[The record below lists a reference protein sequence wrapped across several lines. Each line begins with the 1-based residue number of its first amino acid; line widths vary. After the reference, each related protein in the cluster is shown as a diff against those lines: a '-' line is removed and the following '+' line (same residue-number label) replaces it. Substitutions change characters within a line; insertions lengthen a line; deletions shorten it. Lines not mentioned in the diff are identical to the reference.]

1 MSYIE
6 RSKQNAMDKEELKAF
21 RARQADDTMAAI
33 ANYAALDER
42 ARNQAVIDSLL
53 RDRARTPY
61 SPYTGIDSNEF
72 LQETQYMGSGDAFDA
87 DTEARMNNAVNA
99 SQGREVQGPSLYDQ
113 VKGYLGGMFKPA
125 QQSPQVSAFAER
137 ERLAEQQRLDRIAQE
152 AEMAQ
157 AAREYEE
164 RGNY

>member
-1 MSYIE
+1 MSYTQL
-6 RSKQNAMDKEELKAF
+6 SKENEANRQKARELDNLAQDMKQ
-21 RARQADDTMAAI
+21 RQAIDAGRAEGQNQLLMEIQAMA
-33 ANYAALDER
+33 
-42 ARNQAVIDSLL
+42 
-53 RDRARTPY
+53 DR
-61 SPYTGIDSNEF
+61 
-72 LQETQYMGSGDAFDA
+72 
-87 DTEARMNNAVNA
+87 EARMNNAPLSTSDYAVNA
-99 SQGREVQGPSLYDQ
+99 RQGREVQGPSLYDQ
-113 VKGYLGGMFKPA
+113 VKGYLGGMFKSSGQPA